1 LTACEHIALAVVT
14 RDRAEL
20 LARHV
25 LPCLR
30 TVLDE
35 VVDVV
40 VVDQSVGEDTARLVE
55 GLPGV
60 RYMRSGP
67 GLSRGRNAAVVG
79 TTAPLILFTDDD
91 VSFPPGWPVAVAEAF
106 EGLPE
111 VGAVCGRAI
120 DARGRLLPGRGEGI
134 YRFPEIPF
142 ALGSGFNFAFRRAAL
157 EAVGPFDE
165 QFGAS
170 ARYRAA
176 EDSDML
182 YRVLKAGWAVRCSD
196 GITVVHHDWRGP
208 ADRLRGHHDY
218 GFGAGAQT
226 VKHARLGDRTAALLA
241 TKEVGRHLVTIARS
255 VLALRPSV
263 VQEQL
268 AWLRGLGA
276 GIRSARREI
285 AAGSDAGRSAHA

>member
-1 LTACEHIALAVVT
+1 LSAREHIALAVVT

-20 LARHV
+20 LAGHL

-30 TVLDE
+30 LVLDE

-40 VVDQSVGEDTARLVE
+40 VVDQSTGDGTARLVE
-55 GLPGV
+55 GLPRV
-60 RYMRSGP
+60 RYLRSGP
-67 GLSRGRNAAVVG
+67 GLSRGRNAAVDA

-91 VSFPPGWPVAVAEAF
+91 VSFPAGWPVAVAGAF
-106 EGLPE
+106 EGVPG
-111 VGAVCGRAI
+111 VGAVCGRAT
-120 DARGRLLPGRGEGI
+120 DARGRLLPGRPEGI

-157 EAVGPFDE
+157 DAVGPFDE

-182 YRVLKAGWAVRCSD
+182 YRLLKAGWAVRCSD

-208 ADRLRGHHDY
+208 ADRLRGQHDY

-226 VKHARLGDRTAALLA
+226 VKHARSGDRTAVVLA
-241 TKEVGRHLVTIARS
+241 GKEVGRHLVTIGRS
-255 VLALRPSV
+255 LLTLRPGV
-263 VQEQL
+263 VREQL

-276 GIRSARREI
+276 GVRSARREI
-285 AAGSDAGRSAHA
+285 SAGSDAGSAAHA